1 MTVLNIRINV
11 EFHKLFL
18 NYFEWKW
25 CIVLLVFLSKEGVVY
40 FITT

>member
-18 NYFEWKW
+18 NYFEYGNGVLYCW
-25 CIVLLVFLSKEGVVY
+25 CFYQRKEW
-40 FITT
+40 FIL